1 MTYLITN
8 NYEQFDFYKDN
19 REIYYRHV
27 DKLVESFKKNGQ
39 MQPILCVQRNGKLYV
54 VDGQHRL
61 QACKTLGIPV
71 NYIIDNNL
79 NSESVTDINTTQKN
93 MSQLDWIKRYAAQ
106 GNKNYAQLLQQIKY
120 YKGIFSGKTE
130 RCVALAY
137 HSGQN
142 KTMRPYVREGKYK
155 INGFKGTQ
163 ILNLCQKLY
172 AFYDDKA
179 FLKYVT
185 VSVVSNLFRDKLFE
199 EKKLLKKIKL
209 TKLNIFL
216 SEKDTYDEFI
226 RVYNYKG
233 KDGSKRLKKI
243 A

>member
-1 MTYLITN
+1 
-8 NYEQFDFYKDN
+8 
-19 REIYYRHV
+19 
-27 DKLVESFKKNGQ
+27 
-39 MQPILCVQRNGKLYV
+39 
-54 VDGQHRL
+54 
-61 QACKTLGIPV
+61 
-71 NYIIDNNL
+71 
-79 NSESVTDINTTQKN
+79 
-93 MSQLDWIKRYAAQ
+93 
-106 GNKNYAQLLQQIKY
+106 
-120 YKGIFSGKTE
+120 
-130 RCVALAY
+130 
-137 HSGQN
+137 
-142 KTMRPYVREGKYK
+142 MRPYVREGKYK